1 MNYIAILWDS
11 EQLITEFK
19 SRMQLQAKLTM
30 NIIGSAETLIT
41 ITTLLLI
48 VGHSVCLK
56 LICT

>member
-1 MNYIAILWDS
+1 
-11 EQLITEFK
+11 
-19 SRMQLQAKLTM
+19 MQLQAKLTM

-56 LICT
+56 LICTWAQVILHVKTLLQKVLC